1 MVSTSI
7 LIYIGYFLS
16 AWGDRMWLFAIPL
29 FLLDLDPKSL
39 TLTAGYGLVL
49 ASSVLIFGPLIGDW
63 IDRRPRLYC
72 ARMSLVIQNCAV
84 ILCAFILI
92 FEGDKSSQ
100 YILFVKIAAVV
111 LGAIALLAST
121 GAAIIIQKDWIVVLA
136 GDDKEM
142 LTSLNCTTRRIDLLC
157 KILAPAA
164 CGQIMSLLNL
174 KGGAIFI
181 MSWNGISMFV
191 EYFLLKLIYKRTPA
205 LSKKQSKTASK
216 NDKMSLQKVN
226 DTESLSD
233 NNDDQ
238 QDDDQSDTAVLIRNG
253 SGGSSPNWHSNPKEL
268 REEIVSG
275 GDDALNDRKRKDDE
289 NKSAVTKLA
298 RSDFRESTKAVRK
311 FNIRTGLSQMF
322 EVFITLKDGWKLY
335 ISQPIAL
342 ACIGFSF
349 LYMTLLGFGYITLAY
364 VYSQC
369 LSEFSVGLMTAG
381 AGVTGIAA
389 TFMYPLMRK
398 RFGFVNTGIASAVF
412 QLLTLIPCIVSV
424 FVIGSPFYLLPQ
436 NQVNLT
442 TETMTTASIL
452 NNSISVTDVS
462 PALTSTTSSVSSQ
475 LFLKCLDGV
484 EPPASY
490 LSLILLMAGMVLA
503 RIGLWGFDL
512 TITQLIQ
519 ESVAEPVRGTFSGVQ
534 SSLNNLMDLL
544 TYIFVFA
551 FPLPSQFGF
560 LVLISAAFVTVGY
573 ILFFIYV
580 HKSKHSS
587 FTILPAA

>member
-1 MVSTSI
+1 
-7 LIYIGYFLS
+7 
-16 AWGDRMWLFAIPL
+16 MWLFAIPL

-39 TLTAGYGLVL
+39 TLTASYGLIL

-72 ARMSLVIQNCAV
+72 ARMSLIIQNCAV

-92 FEGDKSSQ
+92 FEGNKSSG

-142 LTSLNCTTRRIDLLC
+142 LTSLNCATRRIDLLC

-164 CGQIMSLLNL
+164 CGQIMSLLHL

-205 LSKKQSKTASK
+205 LSRKQSETASK
-216 NDKMSLQKVN
+216 HDKMSLQKIN

-233 NNDDQ
+233 NNNDH
-238 QDDDQSDTAVLIRNG
+238 QDDDQSDIAVLIRHG
-253 SGGSSPNWHSNPKEL
+253 SGGSSPNSHGSSKEL

-275 GDDALNDRKRKDDE
+275 GDEALNERKSKDDGS
-289 NKSAVTKLA
+289 KSAVAKLA
-298 RSDFRESTKAVRK
+298 RTDSQQSTKAVRK
-311 FNIRTGLSQMF
+311 FNARAGLRQMF
-322 EVFITLKDGWKLY
+322 GVVITLKDGWKLY

-349 LYMTLLGFGYITLAY
+349 LYLTLLGFGYITLAY
-364 VYSQC
+364 IYSQC

-381 AGVTGIAA
+381 AGITGIAA
-389 TFMYPLMRK
+389 TFIYPLMRK
-398 RFGFVNTGIASAVF
+398 RFGFINTGIASAVF

-442 TETMTTASIL
+442 TETMTTASIS
-452 NNSISVTDVS
+452 NNSVSVTDVS
-462 PALTSTTSSVSSQ
+462 PVLTSTTTSVGSQ

-484 EPPASY
+484 EPPVSY
-490 LSLILLMAGMVLA
+490 LSLILLLVGMILA

-512 TITQLIQ
+512 AITQLIQ
-519 ESVAEPVRGTFSGVQ
+519 ESVAESVRGTFSGVQ
-534 SSLNNLMDLL
+534 SSLNSLMELL
-544 TYIFVFA
+544 TYILVIA

-560 LVLISAAFVTVGY
+560 LVLISAAFVTLGY

-580 HKSKHSS
+580 HKSKHGSI
-587 FTILPAA
+587 TTLPTA